1 MHVLSYIT
9 YKSIINL
16 MLKQIEYRDKML
28 NLIYLQQF
36 S

>member
-9 YKSIINL
+9 YKSINL